1 MDDFSEDSES
11 SERMW
16 IKVTPDQARWF
27 CGLDEVPVPGA
38 ARQPVEQ
45 TECAA
50 CGVCSVTAIERPNKQ
65 WGGGQEGGTENPIE
79 LEDLVVIKE
88 TAVYLD
94 PGETKTALI
103 IEGEKNSLQRE
114 GGDDREKLNRKGH

>member
-27 CGLDEVPVPGA
+27 CGLDDAPVPEA
-38 ARQPVEQ
+38 AHRPVER

-50 CGVCSVTAIERPNKQ
+50 CGVWSVTAIERPNKQ
-65 WGGGQEGGTENPIE
+65 RGGVRKAGRR
-79 LEDLVVIKE
+79 
-88 TAVYLD
+88 
-94 PGETKTALI
+94 ALL
-103 IEGEKNSLQRE
+103 SSRTWW
-114 GGDDREKLNRKGH
+114 